1 MTTFVSAVWS
11 IRNSEFL
18 CEWLTGFAHF
28 AGQYFVDE
36 RLIRQGPFCGGLAY
50 QSQNFRVLSD
60 RDELLGSSPTVGR
73 PTRRMD
79 ESCPRLTSL

>member
-50 QSQNFRVLSD
+50 QSIKAKTFASD
-60 RDELLGSSPTVGR
+60 RIAMSFSA
-73 PTRRMD
+73 RRR
-79 ESCPRLTSL
+79 RLAARLDAWTKAARV